1 MKQRDIYPSDSN
13 NHDCCFMKIWIIQ
26 LKSTN
31 VETDIEKG
39 AQTKW
44 IEKTHDHIFQDQ
56 HK

>member
-13 NHDCCFMKIWIIQ
+13 NHDCCCFMKIWIIQ

-39 AQTKW
+39 AQTK
-44 IEKTHDHIFQDQ
+44 
-56 HK
+56 